1 MGTVPKSEELTP
13 PMPRRARKNEVK
25 DQPAPQPELVGAR
38 MDDGMLVLPE
48 AAPNASERP
57 DSHLEHSDASDFV
70 PDDGSAAV
78 RTARRQGGP
87 TVQTGIVPPG
97 VTPSMAQFL
106 EIKTA
111 NPDCILWYRMGDFYE
126 LFFEDAVTASAVLGI
141 VLTKRGKHL
150 GHDIPMCGVPVH
162 RADEYLQRLIRK
174 GYRVAVCEQL
184 ENPADARKRGAKAVV
199 RRDVVRLVTPG
210 TLTEDSLLDAKARNY
225 LTALFRAPGAGG
237 SGAGSAGTD
246 TVFALASLDI
256 STGEFE
262 IGEISAADLG
272 GELAR
277 LSPGEIL
284 APDAIAFD
292 QTIAAQLKASGAAL
306 TPFPNASFDSLSGER
321 LLKEQL
327 GVAELGGFGSY
338 SRAELAAS
346 GALLKYVGLTQ
357 LGAKPLIR
365 PPRRSGAGNSLVI
378 DAASRS
384 SLELLRATSG
394 ARDGSLLA
402 AIDRTVTG
410 PGARELAARLAS
422 PLCNLKAIGAR
433 LDAIGFLIQGALVR
447 DDLRAALKAA
457 PDMARAISRLV
468 LGRGSPRDLGLV
480 RDGLAVAASA
490 RDLLVKNAGAIG
502 LTAELSGSVNRLEG
516 IPAGLGQSLSK
527 ALVDQPTHQK
537 RDGGFVRQ
545 GYRADLDEALQLRD
559 DSRRVMAALETKY
572 VEATGVK
579 SLKIRHN
586 NILGYYIE
594 TTALNAK
601 PLLES
606 PHTETFRHR
615 QSMSNA
621 MRFSTAELE
630 ETEGRIASAAERALA
645 IEQDVFTELAAAVT
659 KAEQPLADLAGA
671 LADLDVLTALAELAD
686 TEAWVRPEL
695 DTGNAFE
702 IEGGRHPVVE
712 QALRAA
718 RNGPFV
724 ENDCV
729 LGAAEPARAPSHT
742 PTGFDERADRR
753 IWLVTGPNMA
763 GKSTFL
769 RQNAL
774 IVVLAQMGCYVPAR
788 RARFGIVDRLF
799 SRVGASDDLARGR
812 STFMVEMVETA
823 GILNQATERSLVILD
838 EIGRGTATF
847 DGLSIAWATVEH
859 LHDVNRCRALF
870 ATHYHELTA
879 LSGRLADVAN
889 ATIDVKEW
897 QDDIVFLYKVRGGA
911 ADRSYGIQVA
921 KLAGLP
927 RAVIARAT
935 EVLSVLEKTD
945 GQNKAKGGGLD
956 DLPLFAA
963 ARPKSM
969 GSGAAEPSPVD
980 TALDGIQPDDL
991 TPRAAL
997 EALYRLKA
1005 LRGKKAPPK

>member
-1 MGTVPKSEELTP
+1 
-13 PMPRRARKNEVK
+13 MPRRERKPRTDAYRDGADAIPVSGQSPRDGRDDGASDAMPLDDVPVLDLSVEVFDTGNDAVQAVPTRAK
-25 DQPAPQPELVGAR
+25 PNAGTLRDPAP
-38 MDDGMLVLPE
+38 
-48 AAPNASERP
+48 
-57 DSHLEHSDASDFV
+57 
-70 PDDGSAAV
+70 
-78 RTARRQGGP
+78 
-87 TVQTGIVPPG
+87 PPG

-126 LFFEDAVTASAVLGI
+126 LFFEDAVTASAALGI

-150 GHDIPMCGVPVH
+150 GADIPMCGVPVH

-184 ENPADARKRGAKAVV
+184 EDPAEARKRGSKAVV

-225 LTALFRAPGAGG
+225 LTAVFRAPSAAAGG
-237 SGAGSAGTD
+237 TAT
-246 TVFALASLDI
+246 FALASLDI

-262 IGEISAADLG
+262 IGEVCAADIG

-284 APDAIAFD
+284 TSDAL
-292 QTIAAQLKASGAAL
+292 AADPNVAGQAKASGAAL
-306 TPFPNASFDSLSGER
+306 TPVATANFDSLSGER

-327 GVAELGGFGSY
+327 GVAELGGFGTFT
-338 SRAELAAS
+338 RAELAAV
-346 GALLKYVGLTQ
+346 GALLKYVALTQ

-365 PPRRSGAGNSLVI
+365 PPRRTGAGNILVI

-394 ARDGSLLA
+394 SREGSLLA

-410 PGARELAARLAS
+410 PGARELSARLAS
-422 PLCNLKAIGAR
+422 PACDLRQINAR
-433 LDAIGFLIQGALVR
+433 LDAVGFLLEAGTAR
-447 DDLRAALKAA
+447 EDLRAALKSA
-457 PDMARAISRLV
+457 PDIARGISRLM
-468 LGRGSPRDLGLV
+468 LGRGSPRDLGQI
-480 RDGLAVAASA
+480 RDGLSVAATA
-490 RDLLVKNAGAIG
+490 RGLLNKAGGAIG
-502 LTAELSGSVNRLEG
+502 LPAELADCVARL
-516 IPAGLGQSLSK
+516 AGVADDLAADLAA
-527 ALVDQPTHQK
+527 ALVDAPTHQK
-537 RDGGFVRQ
+537 RDGGFVRA
-545 GYRADLDEALQLRD
+545 GFRADLDDALQLRD

-572 VEATGVK
+572 IEATGVK
-579 SLKIRHN
+579 SLKVRHN
-586 NILGYYIE
+586 NILGFYVE

-601 PLLES
+601 PLTDGVLA
-606 PHTETFRHR
+606 PMFRHR
-615 QSMSNA
+615 QSMANA
-621 MRFSTAELE
+621 MRFTTTELE

-645 IEQDVFTELAAAVT
+645 IEQEVFAQLAAAVA
-659 KAEQPLADLAGA
+659 KAEQPLANLAGA
-671 LADLDVLTALAELAD
+671 LADLDVLAALAELAEN
-686 TEAWVRPEL
+686 EAWVRPEL
-695 DTGNAFE
+695 DAGNAFE

-718 RNGPFV
+718 RSGPFV
-724 ENDCV
+724 ENDCI
-729 LGAAEPARAPSHT
+729 LGRAEPVQNQAGR
-742 PTGFDERADRR
+742 PTGFDERAERR

-774 IVVLAQMGCYVPAR
+774 IVVLAQMGAYVPAR

-823 GILNQATERSLVILD
+823 GILNQATDRSLVILD

-879 LSGRLADVAN
+879 LAGRLAEVAN
-889 ATIDVKEW
+889 ATIEVKEW
-897 QDDIVFLYKVRGGA
+897 HDDIVFLHKVRGGA

-927 RAVIARAT
+927 RAVVERAG
-935 EVLSVLEKTD
+935 EVLKVLEKGD
-945 GQNKAKGGGLD
+945 ARAKPGGSLD

-963 ARPKSM
+963 ARPASHRPSSA
-969 GSGAAEPSPVD
+969 GPSAAER
-980 TALDGIQPDDL
+980 ALDDMQPDDL
-991 TPRAAL
+991 SPKAAL

-1005 LRGKKAPPK
+1005 LRSKGKPSG